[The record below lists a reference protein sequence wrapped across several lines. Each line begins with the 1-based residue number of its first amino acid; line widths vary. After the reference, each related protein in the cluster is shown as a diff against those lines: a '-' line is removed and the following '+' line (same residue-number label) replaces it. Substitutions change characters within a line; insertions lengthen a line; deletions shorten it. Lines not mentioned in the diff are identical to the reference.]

1 MSPFPQSVADS
12 STFSTVLLGPSPPGG
27 YSGGHCSPP
36 CSEVSPM
43 ATLAS
48 WIKCPEAG

>member
-12 STFSTVLLGPSPPGG
+12 SAVPVASGV
-27 YSGGHCSPP
+27 YSGGHCSLPL
-36 CSEVSPM
+36 SEVYPM
-43 ATLAS
+43 AMLDS